1 MSISK
6 MYPKPHPQTA
16 GRVIDGEAVVILAD
30 SSEVN
35 VLNPVGSRIF
45 ELADGSHSVE
55 DIIEVIVAEY
65 NISPEQAAAD
75 VNEFLKKLVEQ
86 SVLIFGE
93 TKEQL

>member
-86 SVLIFGE
+86 SVLIFDE
-93 TKEQL
+93 TKEQP

>member
-45 ELADGSHSVE
+45 EMADGSHSVE
-55 DIIEVIVAEY
+55 DIVEVIVAEY
-65 NISPEQAAAD
+65 EISPEQAAAD
-75 VNEFLKKLVEQ
+75 VNVFLQKLVEQ
-86 SVLIFGE
+86 SVLIFDE